1 MAPLVDGFAN
11 RAPRKGPDC
20 LHEIRY
26 WITLLLMEERAKRE
40 RSMRSPVNWTVLGLV
55 IERPSYG
62 WELWTRFDRLYGD
75 VLPVGS
81 ESNVYGAL
89 DALRDRGLI
98 EEVTEPRASGAGRQ
112 PKLHYRA
119 TAEGLEGYAGWVIAQ
134 AREHNRRSLLFARQ
148 LGALA
153 EQPEAALG
161 ILERY
166 EQACLDDKGARIP
179 TSREFPSRAVPA
191 LADRLASAYGRSVMA
206 GTFGWID
213 YARREFETLAGGE
226 RGSR

>member
-1 MAPLVDGFAN
+1 
-11 RAPRKGPDC
+11 
-20 LHEIRY
+20 
-26 WITLLLMEERAKRE
+26 
-40 RSMRSPVNWTVLGLV
+40 MRSPVNWTVLGLV

-62 WELWTRFDRLYGD
+62 WELWTRFERLYGD
-75 VLPVGS
+75 VLPIGS

-89 DALRDRGLI
+89 DALRERGLI
-98 EEVTEPRASGAGRQ
+98 EELEGARAAAGAGRQ

-119 TAEGLEGYAGWVIAQ
+119 TSAGLGDYAAWVIGQ

-153 EQPEAALG
+153 EQPHAALE

-166 EQACLDDKGARIP
+166 EQACLDDRGARIP
-179 TSREFPSRAVPA
+179 SAREFPSRVVPA

-206 GTFGWID
+206 GTLAWIE
-213 YARREFETLAGGE
+213 YARREFQALAGRE
-226 RGSR
+226 PGSS